1 MDAEDLG
8 REMDKLGE
16 QQRGQGVTIDQE
28 EVEKDVA
35 RFMEVGKSGNMVEAI
50 DGLLSI
56 EKKGRL
62 AEDPTSTKLA
72 CCSVL
77 RLLHESKDYKELQ
90 EKLVL
95 LTKRRGQLK
104 EVVKAMVRQCM
115 EYVGEEGASEGLDRQ
130 TKVDVIKTLQSIT
143 EGKIYVE
150 IERARITRQLA
161 KMKEEDGDVSEAA
174 NILQEVAV
182 ETFGSMSK
190 VEKIAYILEQVRL
203 CLEKEDYIRAQILS
217 RKVSP
222 RAFVVRAVSKK
233 GESSG
238 EIGIE
243 GTSIEPPAKGT
254 PTLEELKVQYYT
266 LMIRYYT
273 HEKNY
278 LEVCRSYRAILD
290 TPSVSENPAAWESA
304 LRHAAWYAVL
314 APRDSDQV
322 TLLNTTKED
331 GRLDSLPLYQSLLN
345 QFSKDEILWWNML
358 SQEFGEEIENQK
370 DIFGAEGDERRKA
383 WRLRVVEHNIYTI
396 SKFYSKISIQR
407 LADILELSPIE
418 AEENL
423 CDMVSKRG
431 LAVKIDRTSGTVT
444 FGSAVSK
451 SDVLNTWH
459 NKIGSVL
466 HLVEKTCQQI
476 QKESQI
482 HKVPIDL

>member
-1 MDAEDLG
+1 M
-8 REMDKLGE
+8 
-16 QQRGQGVTIDQE
+16 
-28 EVEKDVA
+28 
-35 RFMEVGKSGNMVEAI
+35 
-50 DGLLSI
+50 
-56 EKKGRL
+56 
-62 AEDPTSTKLA
+62 
-72 CCSVL
+72 
-77 RLLHESKDYKELQ
+77 
-90 EKLVL
+90 
-95 LTKRRGQLK
+95 
-104 EVVKAMVRQCM
+104 
-115 EYVGEEGASEGLDRQ
+115 
-130 TKVDVIKTLQSIT
+130 
-143 EGKIYVE
+143 
-150 IERARITRQLA
+150 
-161 KMKEEDGDVSEAA
+161 
-174 NILQEVAV
+174 
-182 ETFGSMSK
+182 
-190 VEKIAYILEQVRL
+190 
-203 CLEKEDYIRAQILS
+203 
-217 RKVSP
+217 
-222 RAFVVRAVSKK
+222 VRAVSKK

-254 PTLEELKVQYYT
+254 PALEELKIQYYT
-266 LMIRYYT
+266 LMIKYYT
-273 HEKNY
+273 YEKNY

-304 LRHAAWYAVL
+304 LKHAAWYAVL
-314 APRDSDQV
+314 APRDSDQI

-345 QFSKDEILWWNML
+345 QFSKDEILWWNLL

-370 DIFGAEGDERRKA
+370 DIFGAGGDERRKA

-407 LADILELSPIE
+407 LAEILELSPNE

-423 CDMVSKRG
+423 CDMVSERG

-451 SDVLNTWH
+451 SDILNTWH

-482 HKVPIDL
+482 HKVPL